1 MPVFIEAL
9 TGNYDVEQK
18 TCEYEESDACLSVK
32 GNLKKNTI
40 FLGKYDKSK

>member
-18 TCEYEESDACLSVK
+18 TCEYEESDACLYVK